1 MNPSCPQPE
10 ADTKL
15 SGQASFDVIQ
25 EGVSVLQ
32 LNVEGLTKAKINVIE
47 QLLQTHK
54 ATVVLLQ
61 ETHAKDSSYLKIPGF
76 TLAAHTV
83 SEIHGIATFVKSTH
97 SWKALVSCPSDSP
110 VEWTATLVEEVTI
123 INIYKPPSFRLQP
136 NTLPIFSAPCIYAGD
151 FNSHSTSWGY
161 SSTNPDGFALEDW
174 SSTAGVQLLF
184 DPKQPDS
191 FHSCRWN
198 TTSNPDL
205 AFVNFQGPSPHRI
218 ILDPFPK
225 SQHRPSL
232 LIPVNPVR
240 PVTTKPVKRW
250 NFRKADWKK
259 FSNLVDEAVC
269 NLPPPTPRGTDQ
281 AYSDFCNILIKA
293 ATNSIPR
300 GFRRHYI
307 PTWDEECDAIYNQF
321 LRSEP
326 GDLASTKASELTD
339 CLDRKRRKRWEET
352 VQGIDFTHS
361 SRVAWKTLKRLTGN
375 STKPRTCPVSAN
387 SIAEQLVSNGRFKDC
402 DKAHTRS
409 VKQETT
415 NLWQAPGVDGWLSAP
430 FSQEELANALALL
443 RSGKAQGPDNIP
455 PEFLIHCGVKCQ
467 KWLTD
472 FYSCCFT
479 NQVIPKIWRKAT
491 VIALPKPN
499 KPVDDPKS
507 YRPISLL
514 CVPYKLL
521 ERLLLARIEPVVDP
535 QLPDEQAGFRHGR
548 STVHQIVKLTNDI
561 EDSFEKNHKAGAIFV
576 DLTAAYD
583 TVWHQGLTLK
593 LLKTIPDRH
602 MVRFLCNIL
611 ANRRFVLKTSDG
623 QSSRPRQLRNGV
635 PQGSVLSPLLF
646 NIYISDIPFTTSR
659 QYGYADDLA
668 LLHSDRAWSNVENTL
683 TADMSQIAKYFRIWR
698 LKISMSKTTVT
709 AFHLNTKE
717 ANRQLSVILDGT
729 PLPYNATPTYLG
741 VKLDRQ
747 LTYKEQL
754 KAISAKVS
762 SRNNLLHRLA
772 GSKWGA
778 SATTLRTS
786 ALALVYSA
794 AEYASPAWC
803 RSSHTKKLDSVL
815 NDTMRLIT
823 GCLRPTPTEF
833 LPVLSGIA
841 PAPMRREHH
850 THRLVTKASSN
861 PDDLLHDV
869 VEGSVTLGQRHQR
882 LKSRR
887 PFSRH
892 AATLR
897 GSDFNICQTWRTSW
911 EDTQRPAQ
919 LVVTPNTSV
928 PPGANL
934 PRSEWVSLNRI
945 RTGVGR
951 FNAAM
956 HRWGLRPSAACQC
969 GAPEQTAQHILS
981 ECPDLRPPDNMDP
994 THPTP
999 QTVTWLQQLRDII

>member
-1 MNPSCPQPE
+1 M
-10 ADTKL
+10 
-15 SGQASFDVIQ
+15 
-25 EGVSVLQ
+25 
-32 LNVEGLTKAKINVIE
+32 
-47 QLLQTHK
+47 
-54 ATVVLLQ
+54 
-61 ETHAKDSSYLKIPGF
+61 SS
-76 TLAAHTV
+76 
-83 SEIHGIATFVKSTH
+83 
-97 SWKALVSCPSDSP
+97 
-110 VEWTATLVEEVTI
+110 
-123 INIYKPPSFRLQP
+123 
-136 NTLPIFSAPCIYAGD
+136 
-151 FNSHSTSWGY
+151 
-161 SSTNPDGFALEDW
+161 
-174 SSTAGVQLLF
+174 
-184 DPKQPDS
+184 
-191 FHSCRWN
+191 
-198 TTSNPDL
+198 
-205 AFVNFQGPSPHRI
+205 
-218 ILDPFPK
+218 
-225 SQHRPSL
+225 
-232 LIPVNPVR
+232 
-240 PVTTKPVKRW
+240 
-250 NFRKADWKK
+250 
-259 FSNLVDEAVC
+259 
-269 NLPPPTPRGTDQ
+269 LPPPTRLDLDQ
-281 AYSDFCNILIKA
+281 AYSDFCNLLTKA

-300 GFRRHYI
+300 GFRQRYI
-307 PTWDEECDAIYNQF
+307 PTWDDECDVIYNEF
-321 LRSEP
+321 LQSEP
-326 GDLASTKASELTD
+326 GDIASTKASELTD
-339 CLDRKRRKRWEET
+339 CLDRKRRERWEET
-352 VQGIDFTHS
+352 VRGIDFTHS
-361 SRVAWKTLKRLTGN
+361 SRVAWKTLKRLTGS
-375 STKPRTCPVSAN
+375 STKPTICPVSAN
-387 SIAEQLVSNGRFKDC
+387 SIAEQLVNNGRFKDC
-402 DKAHTRS
+402 DKAHKAHTRS

-415 NLWQAPGVDGWLSAP
+415 NLWQAPGVDGLLSAP
-430 FSQEELANALALL
+430 FSQEEIANAIALL
-443 RSGKAQGPDNIP
+443 KSGKAQGPDNIP
-455 PEFLIHCGVKCQ
+455 PEFLIHCGARCQ

-479 NQVIPKIWRKAT
+479 NQSIPKIWRKAT

-521 ERLLLARIEPVVDP
+521 ERLLLARLEPVVDP

-548 STVHQIVKLTNDI
+548 STVHQIVKLSNDI
-561 EDSFEKNHKAGAIFV
+561 EDSFEKKHKAGVILV

-593 LLKTIPDRH
+593 LLRIIPDRH
-602 MVRFLCNIL
+602 MVKFICNIL

-646 NIYISDIPFTTSR
+646 NIYISDIPLTTSR

-683 TADMSQIAKYFRIWR
+683 TADMSLIAKYLRTWR
-698 LKISMSKTTVT
+698 LKLSMAKTTAT

-717 ANRQLSVILDGT
+717 ANRQLTITLDGT
-729 PLPYNATPTYLG
+729 PLSYNATPTYLG

-747 LTYKEQL
+747 LTYKEHL
-754 KAISAKVS
+754 KSIRAKVS
-762 SRNNLLHRLA
+762 SRNNLLRRLA

-778 SATTLRTS
+778 CATTLRTS

-803 RSSHTKKLDSVL
+803 RSSHAKKLDTAL

-823 GCLRPTPTEF
+823 GCLRPTPTAF

-841 PAPMRREHH
+841 PAPLRRELH

-861 PDDLLHDV
+861 PNNLLHDI
-869 VEGSVTLGQRHQR
+869 VEGSVSLGQQR

-887 PFSRH
+887 PFSHH
-892 AATLR
+892 AAKLR
-897 GSDFNICQTWRTSW
+897 GSDFNICQTWRASW
-911 EDTQRPAQ
+911 QETPRPAQ
-919 LVVTPNTSV
+919 LDITPNTTV

-934 PRSEWVSLNRI
+934 PRREWVSLNRI

-981 ECPDLRPPDNMDP
+981 ECPDLRPPDNVDL

-999 QTVTWLQQLRDII
+999 GTVTWLEHLRDVT